1 MNKFDKK
8 NQGHVITW
16 SRDNG
21 IFMSKTLIGAIF
33 RQQQDIDKLNCS
45 PNTTKQNEGTQKN
58 LAQNSP

>member
-21 IFMSKTLIGAIF
+21 IFMSKTLLGAIF
-33 RQQQDIDKLNCS
+33 RQQQDIEKLNCS
-45 PNTTKQNEGTQKN
+45 PSTTKQN
-58 LAQNSP
+58 